1 MEEQENKGGGVM
13 GFIQVILAIIVLCFS
28 IPLIFI

>member
-1 MEEQENKGGGVM
+1 MEEQENGGVM
-13 GFIQVILAIIVLCFS
+13 GFIQVILAIIVLCFA